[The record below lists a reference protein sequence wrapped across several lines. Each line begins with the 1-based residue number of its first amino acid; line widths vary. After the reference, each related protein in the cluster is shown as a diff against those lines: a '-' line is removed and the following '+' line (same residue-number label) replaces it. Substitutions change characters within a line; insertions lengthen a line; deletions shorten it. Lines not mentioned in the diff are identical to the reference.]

1 MLETLFILAS
11 AGSALKV
18 TGWIFLGII
27 AFYATIIAID
37 HFCGL
42 EGIIKFFGTIWALFC
57 IAIFFGVVFLVVLG
71 IQALA
76 GV

>member
-11 AGSALKV
+11 VGSALKV

-27 AFYATIIAID
+27 AFYATIMIID
-37 HFCGL
+37 RFWGL
-42 EGIIKFFGTIWALFC
+42 EGIVGFFGTLYVLFWAFL
-57 IAIFFGVVFLVVLG
+57 IFAAVFLIILG

-76 GV
+76 GA